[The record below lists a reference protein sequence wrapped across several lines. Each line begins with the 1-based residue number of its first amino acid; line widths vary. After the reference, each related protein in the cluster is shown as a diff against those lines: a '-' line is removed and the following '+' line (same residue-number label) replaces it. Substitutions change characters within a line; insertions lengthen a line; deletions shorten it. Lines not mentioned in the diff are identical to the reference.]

1 MKSNLLKNRL
11 PDFWFQISDKIRFL
25 IVGTFNAGF
34 SYLIYAGICHFCGE
48 SLYQT
53 ALVIAWVL
61 TSITSFLTQRF
72 LVFNVEGNLVKQY
85 LKCCLTWFFSYIIN
99 AILLNFWVEKIGLN
113 VYISQVIATCACAIF
128 NYIMFKVFAFRK
140 KCIQGDKNGRK

>member
-25 IVGTFNAGF
+25 IVGTFNAGL
-34 SYLIYAGICHFCGE
+34 SYLIYSAICYFCNE

-85 LKCCLTWFFSYIIN
+85 LKCCTTWFFSYIIN
-99 AILLNFWVEKIGLN
+99 ALLLEVLIQKLGLN
-113 VYISQVIATCACAIF
+113 VYLSQILATGVCAVF
-128 NYIMFKVFAFRK
+128 NYIMLKIFAFK
-140 KCIQGDKNGRK
+140 K